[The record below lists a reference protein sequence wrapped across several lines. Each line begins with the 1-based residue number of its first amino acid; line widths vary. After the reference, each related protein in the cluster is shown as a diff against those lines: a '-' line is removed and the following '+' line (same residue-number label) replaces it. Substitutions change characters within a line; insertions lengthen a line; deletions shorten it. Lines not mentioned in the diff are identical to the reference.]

1 MAARKAAGGRR
12 SADAGRT
19 REVLL
24 TTAAGEPAAGQP
36 PAAGPP
42 RPPSPPAGGG
52 RYGGY
57 GYGGYGPA
65 EAYEADDRHV
75 LDYLRVLYKRR
86 WLAGAVFLVVALT
99 AFITA
104 VTATPVYEATARL
117 QIETDTPNVVN
128 FEEVIVETRFAMR
141 SEYYRTQYEILRSR
155 ALARTTM
162 NRLGLWDDPRLRGES
177 AGFNPIGL
185 AFSALTLP
193 LRLFAAAPPPAP
205 PGGTP
210 AAETRAQSV
219 AIDRF
224 LARLDVVPVRDSRI
238 VDVTF
243 SATVPALTA
252 DVANALAQAYI
263 DQDLA
268 FRNASSRDASD
279 WLHQRITEQREAVE
293 SADLAVQRYREAH
306 GAVSLDDRQN
316 VVAQE
321 LADLNAAATQAAA
334 QRIAREARYREM
346 QAVRH
351 EPPALDRFPE
361 ILGNDFI
368 QQQKTRLAELQRDEA
383 RLAEELGDLHPDL
396 IGVRSGMAAAEARLR
411 DEVAKVVDSVR
422 TEFEV
427 ARNEERELRAALDRR
442 TAAALALDRAGI
454 EYGVLAREAESA
466 RRIYESLLQRADET
480 DVTGELRTT
489 AIRIVD
495 AAETPLRP
503 SRPRRGRT
511 LLFGIFGGAFFA
523 VGLVFFVEYLDGRVK
538 TPADVRTHLGQPY
551 LGMLPKIALKDP
563 DRTRFL
569 KDADRTR
576 FRLGSPVPEN
586 FAAAIRTIRTGLFF
600 SSTEEGCRSVVV
612 TSAEPG
618 DGKSALACNL
628 AIAIAQSGQRTLLVD
643 ADLRRPQVHE
653 YWEQERA
660 PGLSD
665 VMVGQAKADAAVRE
679 TMPAGLSVLTAGRQS
694 PNPTELVASRRFETF
709 VASQHEHYDWIVFD
723 APPVLPIADAT
734 IVAHAVNHVLFVVDA
749 EATHRRTAVVALE
762 RLTAAG
768 ANVAGIVLNK
778 VDLDAHPYYY
788 SQYYRRDYRR
798 YYQRT

>member
-1 MAARKAAGGRR
+1 MARR
-12 SADAGRT
+12 
-19 REVLL
+19 
-24 TTAAGEPAAGQP
+24 EPDSPGPP

-42 RPPSPPAGGG
+42 PATGDGG
-52 RYGGY
+52 RGDGGRGGYGGY
-57 GYGGYGPA
+57 GYGGYGYGAYGPA
-65 EAYEADDRHV
+65 WAYEADDWHV

-99 AFITA
+99 AFLTA

-117 QIETDTPNVVN
+117 QIETDAPNVVN
-128 FEEVIVETRFAMR
+128 FEEVIAESAFAMR

-162 NRLGLWDDPRLRGES
+162 DRLGLWDHPAFG
-177 AGFNPIGL
+177 AGGGGGGGFNPVGL
-185 AFSALTLP
+185 ALSAATLP
-193 LRLFAAAPPPAP
+193 LRLFAAPPPAP

-219 AIDRF
+219 AINRF
-224 LARLDVVPVRDSRI
+224 LTRLDVVPVRDSRI

-243 SATVPALTA
+243 SATAPALTA
-252 DVANALAQAYI
+252 EVANALARAYI
-263 DQDLA
+263 DQDLD

-279 WLHQRITEQREAVE
+279 WLQQRIAEQRAAVE
-293 SADLAVQRYREAH
+293 SAELAVQRYRETH

-316 VVAQE
+316 VIAQE

-334 QRIAREARYREM
+334 QRIALEARYREM
-346 QAVRH
+346 QAVQH
-351 EPPALDRFPE
+351 DAPALDRFPE
-361 ILGNDFI
+361 ILGNAFI

-396 IGVRSGMAAAEARLR
+396 ISVRSGMANAEARLR
-411 DEVAKVVDSVR
+411 EEVAKVVDSVR

-427 ARNEERELRAALDRR
+427 ARNEERELRAALDRQ
-442 TAAALALDRAGI
+442 TAEALALDRAGI
-454 EYGVLAREAESA
+454 EYGVLAREADSA

-480 DVTGELRTT
+480 NVTGELRTS

-495 AAETPLRP
+495 AAEMPLFP

-511 LLFGIFGGAFFA
+511 VLFGIFGGAFLA
-523 VGLVFFVEYLDGRVK
+523 VGLVFFVDYLDGRVK
-538 TPADVRTHLGQPY
+538 TPADVRSHLGQPY

-563 DRTRFL
+563 DQ
-569 KDADRTR
+569 TR
-576 FRLGSPVPEN
+576 FRLGSGVPEN
-586 FAAAIRTIRTGLFF
+586 FAAAIRTIRTSLFF
-600 SSTEEGCRSVVV
+600 SSAEEGCRSVVV

-618 DGKSALACNL
+618 DGKSVLACNL

-643 ADLRRPQVHE
+643 ADLRRPQLHE
-653 YWEQERA
+653 YWEHERA

-665 VMVGQAKADAAVRE
+665 VMVGQAEAGAAVRKT
-679 TMPAGLSVLTAGRQS
+679 TMEGLSVLTAGKRS
-694 PNPTELVASRRFETF
+694 PNPTELVASHRFETF
-709 VASQHEHYDWIVFD
+709 VASQREHYDWIVFD

-734 IVAHAVNHVLFVVDA
+734 IVAHAVNHVLFVADA
-749 EATHRRTAVVALE
+749 EATHRRTAVVALD

-768 ANVAGIVLNK
+768 AKIAGIVLNK
-778 VDLDAHPYYY
+778 VDLDTHPYYY

>member
-1 MAARKAAGGRR
+1 MAGRDSDAAPPPADGPPAPGDGGR
-12 SADAGRT
+12 GR
-19 REVLL
+19 
-24 TTAAGEPAAGQP
+24 
-36 PAAGPP
+36 
-42 RPPSPPAGGG
+42 GG
-52 RYGGY
+52 YGGY
-57 GYGGYGPA
+57 GYGGYGYGAYGPA
-65 EAYEADDRHV
+65 WAYEADDRHV

-86 WLAGAVFLVVALT
+86 WLAAAVFLVVALS
-99 AFITA
+99 AFLSA

-117 QIETDTPNVVN
+117 QIETDAPNVVN
-128 FEEVIVETRFAMR
+128 FEEVIAESAFAMR

-162 NRLGLWDDPRLRGES
+162 DRLGLWVHPVFDADGDGAGSDPVGWVLG
-177 AGFNPIGL
+177 
-185 AFSALTLP
+185 ALTLP
-193 LRLFAAAPPPAP
+193 LRLFAAPPPAP

-219 AIDRF
+219 AINRF
-224 LARLDVVPVRDSRI
+224 LIRLDVVPVRDSRI

-243 SATVPALTA
+243 SATVPVLTA
-252 DVANALAQAYI
+252 EVANALAQAYI
-263 DQDLA
+263 DQDLD

-279 WLHQRITEQREAVE
+279 WLQQRIGEQRQAVE
-293 SADLAVQRYREAH
+293 SSELAVQRYRETH

-316 VVAQE
+316 VIAQE

-346 QAVRH
+346 QAVQH
-351 EPPALDRFPE
+351 DPPALDRFPE
-361 ILGNDFI
+361 ILGNAFI
-368 QQQKTRLAELQRDEA
+368 QQQKARLAEFQREEA

-396 IGVRSGMAAAEARLR
+396 ISVRSAMVNAEARLR

-427 ARNEERELRAALDRR
+427 TRNEERELRAALDRQ
-442 TAAALALDRAGI
+442 TAEALALDRAGI
-454 EYGVLAREAESA
+454 EYGVLAREADSA

-480 DVTGELRTT
+480 NVTGELRTS

-495 AAETPLRP
+495 AAEMPLRP

-511 LLFGIFGGAFFA
+511 VLFGVFGGAFLA
-523 VGLVFFVEYLDGRVK
+523 VGLVFFVDYLDGRVK
-538 TPADVRTHLGQPY
+538 TPADVRSHLGQPY
-551 LGMLPKIALKDP
+551 LGMLPKVALKDP
-563 DRTRFL
+563 DQ
-569 KDADRTR
+569 TR
-576 FRLGSPVPEN
+576 FRLGSSVPEN
-586 FAAAIRTIRTGLFF
+586 FAAAIRTIRTSLFF
-600 SSTEEGCRSVVV
+600 SSAEEGCRSVVV

-618 DGKSALACNL
+618 DGKSVMACNL

-643 ADLRRPQVHE
+643 ADLRRPQLHE
-653 YWEQERA
+653 YWEHERA

-665 VMVGQAKADAAVRE
+665 VMVGQAKADAAVRK
-679 TMPAGLSVLTAGRQS
+679 TKMAGLSVLTAGKRS

-709 VASQHEHYDWIVFD
+709 VASQREHFDWIVFD

-734 IVAHAVNHVLFVVDA
+734 IVAHAVNHVLFVADA
-749 EATHRRTAVVALE
+749 EATHRRTAVVALD

-798 YYQRT
+798 YYQRA